1 MSTRYRLN
9 SVGGV
14 MVALV
19 IAGLLLIGIAGAYFA
34 TDGFGTQEQSQQQ
47 STSTEQQENEA
58 SEAASSNNPVETMKN
73 ALSSGSAV
81 ECSYVAS
88 GYKSSIYMVES
99 GDTVN
104 FNAEGQSDEGK
115 VHLIKNGN
123 TVYMWQDGSSEGLSF
138 SGDAYDKDYKDRY
151 GSFDP
156 ESIEQKANEGSISNV
171 DCNRTNKEDS
181 KLETPSNV
189 TFQSVSDM
197 MQSIPNQQ

>member
-1 MSTRYRLN
+1 MKIRN
-9 SVGGV
+9 MNNKGSVSIV
-14 MVALV
+14 LV
-19 IAGLLLIGIAGAYFA
+19 IAGLLLIGVAGAYFA

-47 STSTEQQENEA
+47 TTSTEQQENEA
-58 SEAASSNNPVETMKN
+58 SESTSPSSPIQTMKS
-73 ALSSGSAV
+73 ALSGGSAV
-81 ECSYVAS
+81 ECSYVVS
-88 GYKSSIYMVES
+88 GYKSNIYMAQS

-104 FNAEGQSDEGK
+104 FNAVGQSDEGK

-123 TVYMWQDGSSEGLSF
+123 TVYMWQDGSSEGLTF
-138 SGDAYDKDYKDRY
+138 SGKAYDENYKEKY
-151 GSFDP
+151 GNFDP

-171 DCNRTNKEDS
+171 ECSRTNKDKS